1 MDSVVYYWYILMDSV
16 VYYWDM
22 DGFCSLIL
30 TYASM
35 DSVIFNKLLY
45 SIVWYFIEF
54 IGFCN
59 LVADTYGH

>member
-1 MDSVVYYWYILMDSV
+1 MDSV

-22 DGFCSLIL
+22 DGFCSVIL
-30 TYASM
+30 TYASI

-59 LVADTYGH
+59 LVADIYGY